1 MSTLFQVDYELNKLV
16 GCPENLTTIYNS
28 VSGGKYLSLPKVNY
42 KRTFVGM
49 GTASSL
55 EFA

>member
-28 VSGGKYLSLPKVNY
+28 VSVGKYISLPKVNC
-42 KRTFVGM
+42 KRTFVGL